1 MFKLSWPQPLFSMIV
16 TSSNATFIF
25 HEFYDWCRYC
35 DRYCLLVQNIH
46 VCPRISMVFN
56 LWFYLYCYVDLLV
69 FFVIFFCRCV
79 VWFFFYVGVSID
91 TCYLFFLSVGGVKS
105 GDSVL
110 IHAGGSGVGTAAT
123 QLSILANAKP
133 IVTAGSTEKI
143 NMAKSLGAVAGF
155 NYKEGDFSVGV
166 KQHTKGTIRLKIS
179 TIVKPQG

>member
-1 MFKLSWPQPLFSMIV
+1 M
-16 TSSNATFIF
+16 
-25 HEFYDWCRYC
+25 
-35 DRYCLLVQNIH
+35 
-46 VCPRISMVFN
+46 
-56 LWFYLYCYVDLLV
+56 
-69 FFVIFFCRCV
+69 
-79 VWFFFYVGVSID
+79 
-91 TCYLFFLSVGGVKS
+91 
-105 GDSVL
+105 L

-179 TIVKPQG
+179 TIVKAKLNKWNCLFKPQLACDISLTAQMCDCLYSKIID

>member
-1 MFKLSWPQPLFSMIV
+1 MSFTTGAAIV
-16 TSSNATFIF
+16 TGIVYSFRTSTFALGFRWCSIF
-25 HEFYDWCRYC
+25 DFIYIVMLT
-35 DRYCLLVQNIH
+35 CLSFSL
-46 VCPRISMVFN
+46 F
-56 LWFYLYCYVDLLV
+56 
-69 FFVIFFCRCV
+69 FFCRCV

-179 TIVKPQG
+179 TIVKPKG